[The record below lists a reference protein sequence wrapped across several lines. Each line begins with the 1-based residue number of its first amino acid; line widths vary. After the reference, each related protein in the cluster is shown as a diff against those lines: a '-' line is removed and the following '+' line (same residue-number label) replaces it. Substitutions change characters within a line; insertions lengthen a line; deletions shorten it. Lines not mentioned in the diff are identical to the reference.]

1 MTNFAALNNNGMTG
15 TKNNIF
21 NQLIEETVGLSVDS
35 IKQQS
40 SDNIQRHIESRKNIS
55 MELGLGKYA
64 SMYRGNMLLA
74 MGKINNDINTKYDAV
89 FK

>member
-1 MTNFAALNNNGMTG
+1 MLISKNMAD

-35 IKQQS
+35 IKRQS
-40 SDNIQRHIESRKNIS
+40 SDELQMHIESRKNIS
-55 MELGLGKYA
+55 MGLGQGEYGF
-64 SMYRGNMLLA
+64 MYRGNMLLA
-74 MGKINNDINTKYDAV
+74 MGKVNNDINSKYDAV